1 MNDANLKAINR
12 VIISL
17 GSNIDKE
24 INLPAAVR
32 LLRESGRIIAVSPV
46 YETVPIGSPND
57 AEWPRFWNAAVLM
70 ETDLTA
76 KAFRTQVLD
85 YVERKLKRQR
95 TIDRFAPRTID
106 ADLILFN
113 QEILELDPDHHLPD
127 PDLLVYAH
135 VAIPVADV
143 VPHLIHPETMES
155 MLQIARRLMKD
166 LDEKDQPLPQKLPIS
181 LPAASGKGR
190 LRRYG

>member
-1 MNDANLKAINR
+1 MKNANKKRINR

-24 INLPAAVR
+24 VNLPAAVR
-32 LLRESGRIIAVSPV
+32 LLGESGQIIAVSPV

-57 AEWPRFWNAAVLM
+57 AEWPRFWNAAVFM
-70 ETDLTA
+70 ETDLAAT
-76 KAFRTQVLD
+76 AFRTLVLD
-85 YVERKLKRQR
+85 DVEQKLERQR

-113 QEILELDPDHHLPD
+113 REIMVLDSDHRLPD

-143 VPHLIHPETMES
+143 APQLIHPETGET
-155 MLQIARRLMKD
+155 MLQIARRLVKE
-166 LDEKDQPLPQKLPIS
+166 LEEKDQPLPQKLPVT
-181 LPAASGKGR
+181 LPGASG
-190 LRRYG
+190 